1 MPFAKLML
9 KAVYETTLCTGI
21 AYVRM
26 TGHRMVF
33 LTLLGVV
40 TLEDMTEW
48 STDAINHA
56 FNMHRY
62 TGLDFA
68 IASDQSFAGI
78 RQTIALSIRLLP
90 M

>member
-1 MPFAKLML
+1 
-9 KAVYETTLCTGI
+9 
-21 AYVRM
+21 
-26 TGHRMVF
+26 MVF

-90 M
+90 SLANVAPRTDHIRNYINSKIDLIALVHR